1 MPPRRWTTEELETA
15 NIMMGEGAS
24 FSDIAKKL
32 DRTASAVESKLKGK
46 KASSSGAAAS
56 KSKPVADSASQPE
69 KASTTTS
76 QYTPARVGPCRR
88 RGFHG
93 GSRSAAFHGVA
104 RSSPLLPCLRFRSVF
119 SSCGRAFL
127 VPRARV
133 LVARAATSMA
143 PPLVARAASRVQF
156 QRP

>member
-56 KSKPVADSASQPE
+56 TKSKPVADPASQPE
-69 KASTTTS
+69 KASITTP
-76 QYTPARVGPCRR
+76 QYTSASDEPDDEDGSTMKYVVG
-88 RGFHG
+88 
-93 GSRSAAFHGVA
+93 AVIVA
-104 RSSPLLPCLRFRSVF
+104 VIIW
-119 SSCGRAFL
+119 L
-127 VPRARV
+127 VM
-133 LVARAATSMA
+133 S
-143 PPLVARAASRVQF
+143 
-156 QRP
+156 

>member
-56 KSKPVADSASQPE
+56 KSKPVADPAPQPE
-69 KASTTTS
+69 KASTTTP
-76 QYTPARVGPCRR
+76 QYAPASDEPDDEDGSTMKYIVG
-88 RGFHG
+88 
-93 GSRSAAFHGVA
+93 AVIVA
-104 RSSPLLPCLRFRSVF
+104 VIIW
-119 SSCGRAFL
+119 L
-127 VPRARV
+127 VM
-133 LVARAATSMA
+133 S
-143 PPLVARAASRVQF
+143 
-156 QRP
+156 